1 MKLSDTLALDRVTL
15 ALSSTDKDGAIKE
28 LLDML
33 NQSVPL
39 SDPEAVLK
47 RILYEES
54 IMSTGVGSGLGIP
67 HARSDQV
74 DGVVTALG
82 ISPEG
87 IDYGSADGEP
97 VRLVFLI
104 LSSVSAM
111 PAYMSVLS
119 RTSRIFDQ
127 EEMRNRVLAAES
139 AEEIINLIRSQ
150 EPI

>member
-28 LLDML
+28 LLNML
-33 NQSVPL
+33 NQSAPL
-39 SDPEAVLK
+39 SDPDAVLK

-87 IDYGSADGEP
+87 IDYGSADGQP
-97 VRLVFLI
+97 VRIIFLI

-127 EEMRNRVLAAES
+127 EEIRNRVLAAES
-139 AEEIINLIRSQ
+139 AEEIISLIRSQ
-150 EPI
+150 EPV

>member
-28 LLDML
+28 LLDLL
-33 NQSVPL
+33 NRSAPL

>member
-28 LLDML
+28 LLDLL

-87 IDYGSADGEP
+87 IEYGSADGEP

-127 EEMRNRVLAAES
+127 EEMRDRVLAAES

>member
-97 VRLVFLI
+97 VGLVFLI